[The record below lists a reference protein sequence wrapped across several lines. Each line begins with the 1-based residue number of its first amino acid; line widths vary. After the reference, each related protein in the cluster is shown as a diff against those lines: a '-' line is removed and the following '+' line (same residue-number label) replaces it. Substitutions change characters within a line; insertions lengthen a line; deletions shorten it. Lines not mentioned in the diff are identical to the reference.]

1 MALEGG
7 ALAVAVH
14 TGIGHARSFSD
25 LPEEVRPH
33 LDLPDVGALA
43 KLLTLG

>member
-1 MALEGG
+1 
-7 ALAVAVH
+7 
-14 TGIGHARSFSD
+14 

-43 KLLTLG
+43 KLLMLG